1 MQGDVSPDVNS
12 FGSGLKHL
20 EWVGSTGT
28 KTQMAV
34 QDHEKSTWKNKNVFN
49 GPRRIYFRGPRL
61 WYLIKYKIIV
71 LDKIYTGV
79 WI

>member
-34 QDHEKSTWKNKNVFN
+34 QDHEKST
-49 GPRRIYFRGPRL
+49 
-61 WYLIKYKIIV
+61 
-71 LDKIYTGV
+71 
-79 WI
+79 